1 MNYDQGIRS
10 LLPSVKLEDEL
21 KAEAAAKKFVLDRL
35 GVSTTAK
42 PSVQAPL
49 IMDPLVSSI
58 DIDKILRPKE
68 DEAPDAIEMDK
79 GLDKYRAEPR
89 YTKPKKVSESTKYHA
104 MMRMIKREAKNPTR
118 RVDFKLAESARD
130 YANIPDGR
138 LVRKRKTLSKY
149 LPDEDV
155 EAAMKAGNKIMVDRS
170 SASGF
175 TTMDP
180 VKYDKD
186 KGSFTDGK
194 KHAALSDF
202 KTPEIR
208 GIAKR
213 VLKLT

>member
-1 MNYDQGIRS
+1 
-10 LLPSVKLEDEL
+10 
-21 KAEAAAKKFVLDRL
+21 
-35 GVSTTAK
+35 
-42 PSVQAPL
+42 
-49 IMDPLVSSI
+49 
-58 DIDKILRPKE
+58 
-68 DEAPDAIEMDK
+68 
-79 GLDKYRAEPR
+79 
-89 YTKPKKVSESTKYHA
+89 
-104 MMRMIKREAKNPTR
+104 
-118 RVDFKLAESARD
+118 
-130 YANIPDGR
+130 
-138 LVRKRKTLSKY
+138 
-149 LPDEDV
+149 
-155 EAAMKAGNKIMVDRS
+155 MVDRS

>member
-42 PSVQAPL
+42 PSVQPPL

-89 YTKPKKVSESTKYHA
+89 YKPKKVSERVKYRE
-104 MMRMIKREAKNPTR
+104 MMKHLPREARNPTP
-118 RVDFKLAESARD
+118 RVDFKLAESGREAALD
-130 YANIPDGR
+130 LDGR

-180 VKYDKD
+180 IKYDKD

>member
-89 YTKPKKVSESTKYHA
+89 YKPKKVSESKYKA
-104 MMRMIKREAKNPTR
+104 MMKHLTREARNPTP
-118 RVDFKLAESARD
+118 RVDFKLAESGREAALD
-130 YANIPDGR
+130 LDGR

-180 VKYDKD
+180 V
-186 KGSFTDGK
+186 
-194 KHAALSDF
+194 
-202 KTPEIR
+202 
-208 GIAKR
+208 
-213 VLKLT
+213 

>member
-1 MNYDQGIRS
+1 
-10 LLPSVKLEDEL
+10 
-21 KAEAAAKKFVLDRL
+21 
-35 GVSTTAK
+35 
-42 PSVQAPL
+42 
-49 IMDPLVSSI
+49 
-58 DIDKILRPKE
+58 
-68 DEAPDAIEMDK
+68 
-79 GLDKYRAEPR
+79 
-89 YTKPKKVSESTKYHA
+89 
-104 MMRMIKREAKNPTR
+104 MIKREAKNPTR

-130 YANIPDGR
+130 YANTPDGR

>member
-89 YTKPKKVSESTKYHA
+89 YKPKKVSERVKYRE
-104 MMRMIKREAKNPTR
+104 MMKHLTREARNPTP
-118 RVDFKLAESARD
+118 RVDFKLAETGRELSKE
-130 YANIPDGR
+130 YADGR
-138 LVRKRKTLSKY
+138 LVRPKNIKDKFPKVMFDKSTNKFTAKPDKTIKVMVNRYSSNYPGVLHETNHWDAGGSSDMFNAPTLSI
-149 LPDEDV
+149 
-155 EAAMKAGNKIMVDRS
+155 KAI
-170 SASGF
+170 
-175 TTMDP
+175 
-180 VKYDKD
+180 
-186 KGSFTDGK
+186 GS
-194 KHAALSDF
+194 
-202 KTPEIR
+202 
-208 GIAKR
+208 
-213 VLKLT
+213 V